1 MVLEVSRFI
10 QNSYLKLVNSACFD
24 FQMTVKTGASRMNK
38 HSRHLWWSTEDRPTS
53 GLWIVKLT
61 TLLINQGNPSFCVCP
76 YSDSESRFMLA
87 PLQQSPRS
95 RSPPLL
101 PYRRHSSTLLLLPW
115 CLSFRQPRAFR
126 RCGG

>member
-53 GLWIVKLT
+53 GLLLNSLPFLLT
-61 TLLINQGNPSFCVCP
+61 RATLHSAYGP
-76 YSDSESRFMLA
+76 YSDSESRFMLT
-87 PLQQSPRS
+87 PLQQSPLS